1 MQMSYR
7 KLKRCDGSRC
17 HGSPGQRNPFHCVGG
32 CQASNFLG
40 SSFPC
45 QPVQSRS
52 NRGGQGGGGRGSQF
66 SSWCFQNTGF
76 WFLSSPLALLFISF
90 KQPLEIL
97 GWGEGLCWRQEGP
110 VFLPVCEM
118 VAVWFLSLKTQY
130 LEC

>member
-1 MQMSYR
+1 MGPRGRETLFIALEVVRPRTFSV
-7 KLKRCDGSRC
+7 L
-17 HGSPGQRNPFHCVGG
+17 PFPVSLCSTDQIGAGG
-32 CQASNFLG
+32 G
-40 SSFPC
+40 G
-45 QPVQSRS
+45 V
-52 NRGGQGGGGRGSQF
+52 GQGGGGRGSQF

-118 VAVWFLSLKTQY
+118 VAVWFLSLK
-130 LEC
+130 LSI